1 MSDYAKIADALRFTA
16 SEITNCNM
24 VALSMRTLVDGAVAI
39 EELMAQVRDKDYLI
53 QQQAEEIER
62 LRRDVKKQQE
72 KMIEL
77 AKARELKEMETV
89 KTWCHQRGI
98 AMVEWPIYQSMVA
111 CYGRKPK
118 RGKWIDTVTAGIEET
133 VCSVCRCSGFHHLKY
148 CPNCGAEMERPD
160 EA

>member
-53 QQQAEEIER
+53 QQQIDEIER

-72 KMIEL
+72 KMIEM
-77 AKARELKEMETV
+77 AKKL
-89 KTWCHQRGI
+89 
-98 AMVEWPIYQSMVA
+98 
-111 CYGRKPK
+111 PK
-118 RGKWIDTVTAGIEET
+118 RGERTINPYENTWAIEN
-133 VCSVCRCSGFHHLKY
+133 GY
-148 CPNCGAEMERPD
+148 I
-160 EA
+160 

>member
-16 SEITNCNM
+16 SAISDHKLE
-24 VALSMRTLVDGAVAI
+24 VLSLRTLNDGATAI
-39 EELMAQVRDKDYLI
+39 EELTAQVRDKDYLI
-53 QQQAEEIER
+53 QQQADEIER
-62 LRRDVKKQQE
+62 LRRDVKKQQD

-98 AMVEWPIYQSMVA
+98 AMVDWPIYQSMVA
-111 CYGRKPK
+111 CYGREPK

-148 CPNCGAEMERPD
+148 CPGCGAEMERAD

>member
-24 VALSMRTLVDGAVAI
+24 AALSMRTLVDGAVAI
-39 EELMAQVRDKDYLI
+39 EELTAQVRDKDYLI

-77 AKARELKEMETV
+77 AKK
-89 KTWCHQRGI
+89 I
-98 AMVEWPIYQSMVA
+98 
-111 CYGRKPK
+111 PK
-118 RGKWIDTVTAGIEET
+118 RGEWIRHPEVKNIYGGEYIECTFCGEKYI
-133 VCSVCRCSGFHHLKY
+133 VQYIADEKFCR
-148 CPNCGAEMERPD
+148 NCGAKMEVQD
-160 EA
+160 G